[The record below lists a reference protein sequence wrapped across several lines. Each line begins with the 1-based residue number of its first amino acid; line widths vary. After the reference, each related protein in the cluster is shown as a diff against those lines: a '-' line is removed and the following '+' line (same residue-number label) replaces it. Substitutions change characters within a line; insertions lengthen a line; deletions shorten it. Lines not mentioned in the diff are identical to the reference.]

1 VGGVNVAPRQKV
13 VQLAWMQGK
22 VVSMAKKSAK
32 GKNSWSTRDL
42 LVTIVIGL
50 AFGVLLIPVTWAY
63 AGLLSLGGIFTRTIL
78 GGLYFMPAAFAAY
91 VMRKPGATLLASVL
105 SALPSMF
112 GPYSLIVVMIG
123 ALIGLV
129 GELFV
134 WLLTRYRN
142 FSRIGML
149 WLGVASGVS
158 VFVLI
163 LGSMLHTTTFA
174 PSVLAAALA
183 VSAIVFGLCSVIA
196 QYLADSVV
204 KTGVLANT
212 ALGESRADEI

>member
-1 VGGVNVAPRQKV
+1 
-13 VQLAWMQGK
+13 
-22 VVSMAKKSAK
+22 MAKKSSK

-78 GGLYFMPAAFAAY
+78 GGLYFVPAAFAAY

-105 SALPSMF
+105 SALPSML
-112 GPYSLIVVMIG
+112 GPYSLIVLMIG

-129 GELFV
+129 GELFN

-142 FSRIGML
+142 FSSLRML
-149 WLGVASGVS
+149 WFGVASGVT
-158 VFVLI
+158 VYLLI
-163 LGSMLHTTTFA
+163 LGSMLRTTAFE
-174 PSVLAAALA
+174 PSILIAALV
-183 VSAIVFGLCSVIA
+183 VSAVVFGLCSIIA
-196 QYLADSVV
+196 KYLANSVA

-212 ALGESRADEI
+212 ALGETNTDEI